1 MNAIQTI
8 GKRLE
13 EAHTRIREM
22 STEEVERRVAHAVLR
37 LARQAGKKEEDG
49 IRIDFP
55 ITRQDIAEMTGTT
68 LHTVSRILSNWE
80 GQGFVRGGRQKLT
93 VISMAGIKR
102 LADGNP

>member
-1 MNAIQTI
+1 
-8 GKRLE
+8 
-13 EAHTRIREM
+13 
-22 STEEVERRVAHAVLR
+22 
-37 LARQAGKKEEDG
+37 
-49 IRIDFP
+49 
-55 ITRQDIAEMTGTT
+55 MTGTT